1 MAKDKFFRQLAD
13 TAAGE
18 VVVLSVIWP
27 FTPVDEGEF
36 PDPADEGASRWP
48 PVVLFLRQ
56 LL

>member
-36 PDPADEGASRWP
+36 PDLADKSECRWSA
-48 PVVLFLRQ
+48 VVFFLRQ
-56 LL
+56 LF